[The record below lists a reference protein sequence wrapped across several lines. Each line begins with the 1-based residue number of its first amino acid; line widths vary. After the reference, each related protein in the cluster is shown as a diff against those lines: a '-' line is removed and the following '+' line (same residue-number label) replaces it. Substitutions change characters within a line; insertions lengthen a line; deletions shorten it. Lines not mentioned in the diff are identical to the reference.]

1 MIEVSHLTK
10 RYGGHTAV
18 SNLSFTIEKGQIY
31 GFLGP
36 NGAGKST
43 TMNIVTGYLSATSG
57 EVTVGGKSILEDPNL
72 VKRQIGYLPEQ
83 PPLYQDMTVKEYL
96 YFMYELKKTKLP
108 REKHIKEICRLV
120 KIDNVYN
127 RLIANLSKGY
137 KQRVGIAQ
145 ALLGDPEVVLG
156 KYGALLVVFLAP
168 MAVIGVYPLILSAF
182 GNVYLPAAYSAWL
195 GFFLLGAALLAIGM
209 FISSL
214 TESQAVAAGLC
225 FLVMLVNYFITSLA
239 GFISTTAFASFAAFT
254 VVILALAGIVWFMTR
269 SGLASGVLAL
279 VLEAVLLFFYAG
291 DTSAFEG
298 FFPEVMEN
306 LSLFDQF
313 YQFVNGV
320 FDLRAVVYLL
330 SVSGLFLFLTVQSLE
345 KRRWSE

>member
-1 MIEVSHLTK
+1 M
-10 RYGGHTAV
+10 TAV
-18 SNLSFTIEKGQIY
+18 FRHELSSYFKSVSGYVFGAFLLLFAGIYTTDINLNAGLTNFEYVLDYMCII
-31 GFLGP
+31 FLIIVP
-36 NGAGKST
+36 IL
-43 TMNIVTGYLSATSG
+43 TMRVVA
-57 EVTVGGKSILEDPNL
+57 EER
-72 VKRQIGYLPEQ
+72 RQRTDQLLYSLP
-83 PPLYQDMTVKEYL
+83 LTMT
-96 YFMYELKKTKLP
+96 
-108 REKHIKEICRLV
+108 
-120 KIDNVYN
+120 
-127 RLIANLSKGY
+127 
-137 KQRVGIAQ
+137 
-145 ALLGDPEVVLG
+145 EVVLG

-214 TESQAVAAGLC
+214 TESQAVSVGLC
-225 FLVMLVNYFITSLA
+225 FVVMLVNYFITSLA
-239 GFISTTAFASFAAFT
+239 GFISTTAFASFASFT

-298 FFPEVMEN
+298 LFPEVMEN

-320 FDLRAVVYLL
+320 FDLRVVVYLL

>member
-1 MIEVSHLTK
+1 M
-10 RYGGHTAV
+10 TAV
-18 SNLSFTIEKGQIY
+18 FRHQLSSYFKSVSGYVFGAFLLLFAGIYTTDINLNAGLTNFEYVLDYMCII
-31 GFLGP
+31 FLIIVP
-36 NGAGKST
+36 IL
-43 TMNIVTGYLSATSG
+43 TMRVVA
-57 EVTVGGKSILEDPNL
+57 EER
-72 VKRQIGYLPEQ
+72 RQRTDQLLYSLP
-83 PPLYQDMTVKEYL
+83 LTMT
-96 YFMYELKKTKLP
+96 
-108 REKHIKEICRLV
+108 
-120 KIDNVYN
+120 
-127 RLIANLSKGY
+127 
-137 KQRVGIAQ
+137 
-145 ALLGDPEVVLG
+145 EVVLG

-225 FLVMLVNYFITSLA
+225 FVVMLVNYFITSLV

-269 SGLASGVLAL
+269 SGLAPGVLAL

-298 FFPEVMEN
+298 LFPEVMEN

>member
-1 MIEVSHLTK
+1 M
-10 RYGGHTAV
+10 TAV
-18 SNLSFTIEKGQIY
+18 FRHELSSYFKSVSGYVFGAFLLLFAGIYTTDINLNAGLTNFEYVLDYMCII
-31 GFLGP
+31 FLIIVP
-36 NGAGKST
+36 IL
-43 TMNIVTGYLSATSG
+43 TMRVVA
-57 EVTVGGKSILEDPNL
+57 EER
-72 VKRQIGYLPEQ
+72 RQRTDQLLYSLP
-83 PPLYQDMTVKEYL
+83 LTMT
-96 YFMYELKKTKLP
+96 
-108 REKHIKEICRLV
+108 
-120 KIDNVYN
+120 
-127 RLIANLSKGY
+127 
-137 KQRVGIAQ
+137 
-145 ALLGDPEVVLG
+145 EVVLG

-225 FLVMLVNYFITSLA
+225 FVVMLVNYFITSLA
-239 GFISTTAFASFAAFT
+239 GFISTTASASFAAFT

-298 FFPEVMEN
+298 LFPEVMEN

>member
-1 MIEVSHLTK
+1 M
-10 RYGGHTAV
+10 TAV
-18 SNLSFTIEKGQIY
+18 FRHELSSYFKSVSGYVFGAFLLLFAGIYTTDINLNAGLTNFEYVLDYMCII
-31 GFLGP
+31 FLIIVP
-36 NGAGKST
+36 IL
-43 TMNIVTGYLSATSG
+43 TMRVVA
-57 EVTVGGKSILEDPNL
+57 EER
-72 VKRQIGYLPEQ
+72 RQRTDQLLYSLP
-83 PPLYQDMTVKEYL
+83 LTMT
-96 YFMYELKKTKLP
+96 
-108 REKHIKEICRLV
+108 
-120 KIDNVYN
+120 
-127 RLIANLSKGY
+127 
-137 KQRVGIAQ
+137 
-145 ALLGDPEVVLG
+145 EVVLG

-225 FLVMLVNYFITSLA
+225 FVVMLVNYFITSLA
-239 GFISTTAFASFAAFT
+239 GFISTTAFASFASFASFT

-298 FFPEVMEN
+298 LFPEVMEN

>member
-1 MIEVSHLTK
+1 M
-10 RYGGHTAV
+10 TAV
-18 SNLSFTIEKGQIY
+18 FRHELSSYFKSVSGYVFGAFLLLFAGIYTTDINLNSGLTSFEYVLSYMCIIFLIIVPILTMQVVAEERRQRTDQILY
-31 GFLGP
+31 SLP
-36 NGAGKST
+36 L
-43 TMNIVTGYLSATSG
+43 TMT
-57 EVTVGGKSILEDPNL
+57 
-72 VKRQIGYLPEQ
+72 
-83 PPLYQDMTVKEYL
+83 
-96 YFMYELKKTKLP
+96 
-108 REKHIKEICRLV
+108 
-120 KIDNVYN
+120 
-127 RLIANLSKGY
+127 
-137 KQRVGIAQ
+137 
-145 ALLGDPEVVLG
+145 EVVLG

-225 FLVMLVNYFITSLA
+225 FVVMLVNYFITSLA
-239 GFISTTAFASFAAFT
+239 GFISTTAFASFASFT

-298 FFPEVMEN
+298 LFPEVMEN

>member
-1 MIEVSHLTK
+1 M
-10 RYGGHTAV
+10 TAV
-18 SNLSFTIEKGQIY
+18 FRHELSSYFKSVSGYVFGAFLLLFAGIYTTDINLNAGLTNFEYVLDYMCII
-31 GFLGP
+31 FLIIVP
-36 NGAGKST
+36 IL
-43 TMNIVTGYLSATSG
+43 TMRVVA
-57 EVTVGGKSILEDPNL
+57 EER
-72 VKRQIGYLPEQ
+72 RQRTDQLLYSLP
-83 PPLYQDMTVKEYL
+83 LTMT
-96 YFMYELKKTKLP
+96 
-108 REKHIKEICRLV
+108 
-120 KIDNVYN
+120 
-127 RLIANLSKGY
+127 
-137 KQRVGIAQ
+137 
-145 ALLGDPEVVLG
+145 EVVLG

-225 FLVMLVNYFITSLA
+225 FVVMLVNYFITSLA
-239 GFISTTAFASFAAFT
+239 GFISTTAFASFASFT

-269 SGLASGVLAL
+269 SGLAPGVLAL

-298 FFPEVMEN
+298 LFPEVMEN

>member
-1 MIEVSHLTK
+1 M
-10 RYGGHTAV
+10 TAV
-18 SNLSFTIEKGQIY
+18 FRHELSSYFKSVSGYVFGAFLLLFAGIYTTDINLNAGLTNFEYVLDYMCII
-31 GFLGP
+31 FLIIVP
-36 NGAGKST
+36 IL
-43 TMNIVTGYLSATSG
+43 TMRVVA
-57 EVTVGGKSILEDPNL
+57 EER
-72 VKRQIGYLPEQ
+72 RQRTDQLLYSLP
-83 PPLYQDMTVKEYL
+83 LTMT
-96 YFMYELKKTKLP
+96 
-108 REKHIKEICRLV
+108 
-120 KIDNVYN
+120 
-127 RLIANLSKGY
+127 
-137 KQRVGIAQ
+137 
-145 ALLGDPEVVLG
+145 EVVLG

-225 FLVMLVNYFITSLA
+225 FVVMLVNYFITSLA
-239 GFISTTAFASFAAFT
+239 GFISTTAFASFASFT
-254 VVILALAGIVWFMTR
+254 VVVLALAGIVWFMTR

>member
-1 MIEVSHLTK
+1 M
-10 RYGGHTAV
+10 TAV
-18 SNLSFTIEKGQIY
+18 FRHELSSYFKSVSGYVFGAFLLLFGGIYTTDINLNAGLTNFEYVLDYMCII
-31 GFLGP
+31 FLIIVP
-36 NGAGKST
+36 IL
-43 TMNIVTGYLSATSG
+43 TMRVVA
-57 EVTVGGKSILEDPNL
+57 EE
-72 VKRQIGYLPEQ
+72 RQRTDQLLYSLP
-83 PPLYQDMTVKEYL
+83 LTMT
-96 YFMYELKKTKLP
+96 
-108 REKHIKEICRLV
+108 
-120 KIDNVYN
+120 
-127 RLIANLSKGY
+127 
-137 KQRVGIAQ
+137 
-145 ALLGDPEVVLG
+145 EVVLG

>member
-1 MIEVSHLTK
+1 M
-10 RYGGHTAV
+10 TAV
-18 SNLSFTIEKGQIY
+18 FRHELSSYFKSVSGYVFGAFLLLFAGIYTTDINLNAGLTNFEYVLDYMCII
-31 GFLGP
+31 FLIIVP
-36 NGAGKST
+36 IL
-43 TMNIVTGYLSATSG
+43 TMRVVA
-57 EVTVGGKSILEDPNL
+57 EER
-72 VKRQIGYLPEQ
+72 RQRTDQLLYSLP
-83 PPLYQDMTVKEYL
+83 LTMT
-96 YFMYELKKTKLP
+96 
-108 REKHIKEICRLV
+108 
-120 KIDNVYN
+120 
-127 RLIANLSKGY
+127 
-137 KQRVGIAQ
+137 
-145 ALLGDPEVVLG
+145 EVVLG

-225 FLVMLVNYFITSLA
+225 FVVMLVNYFITSLA

-298 FFPEVMEN
+298 LFPEVMEN

-345 KRRWSE
+345 KRGWSE

>member
-1 MIEVSHLTK
+1 M
-10 RYGGHTAV
+10 TAV
-18 SNLSFTIEKGQIY
+18 FRHELSSYFKSVSGYVFGAFLLLFAGIYTTDINLNAGLTNFEYVLDYMCII
-31 GFLGP
+31 FLIIVP
-36 NGAGKST
+36 IL
-43 TMNIVTGYLSATSG
+43 TMRVVA
-57 EVTVGGKSILEDPNL
+57 EER
-72 VKRQIGYLPEQ
+72 RQRTDQLLYSLP
-83 PPLYQDMTVKEYL
+83 LTMT
-96 YFMYELKKTKLP
+96 
-108 REKHIKEICRLV
+108 
-120 KIDNVYN
+120 
-127 RLIANLSKGY
+127 
-137 KQRVGIAQ
+137 
-145 ALLGDPEVVLG
+145 EVVLG

-182 GNVYLPAAYSAWL
+182 GNVYLPTAYSAWL
-195 GFFLLGAALLAIGM
+195 GFFLLGATLLAIGM

-239 GFISTTAFASFAAFT
+239 DFISTTAFASFAAFT

-298 FFPEVMEN
+298 LFPEVMEN

>member
-1 MIEVSHLTK
+1 M
-10 RYGGHTAV
+10 TAV
-18 SNLSFTIEKGQIY
+18 FRHELSSYFKSVSGYVFGAFLLLFAGIYTTDINLNAGLTNFEYVLDYMCII
-31 GFLGP
+31 FLIIVP
-36 NGAGKST
+36 IL
-43 TMNIVTGYLSATSG
+43 TMRVVA
-57 EVTVGGKSILEDPNL
+57 EER
-72 VKRQIGYLPEQ
+72 RQRTDQLLYSLP
-83 PPLYQDMTVKEYL
+83 LTMT
-96 YFMYELKKTKLP
+96 
-108 REKHIKEICRLV
+108 
-120 KIDNVYN
+120 
-127 RLIANLSKGY
+127 
-137 KQRVGIAQ
+137 
-145 ALLGDPEVVLG
+145 EVVLG

-225 FLVMLVNYFITSLA
+225 FVVMLVNYFITSLA
-239 GFISTTAFASFAAFT
+239 GFISTTAFASFASFT

-291 DTSAFEG
+291 DTSALEG
-298 FFPEVMEN
+298 LFPEVMEN

>member
-1 MIEVSHLTK
+1 M
-10 RYGGHTAV
+10 TAV
-18 SNLSFTIEKGQIY
+18 FRHELSSYFKSVSGYVFGAFLLLFAGIYTTDINLNSGLTSFEYVLSYMCIIFLIIVPILTMQVVAEERRQRTDQILY
-31 GFLGP
+31 SLP
-36 NGAGKST
+36 L
-43 TMNIVTGYLSATSG
+43 TMT
-57 EVTVGGKSILEDPNL
+57 
-72 VKRQIGYLPEQ
+72 
-83 PPLYQDMTVKEYL
+83 
-96 YFMYELKKTKLP
+96 
-108 REKHIKEICRLV
+108 
-120 KIDNVYN
+120 
-127 RLIANLSKGY
+127 
-137 KQRVGIAQ
+137 
-145 ALLGDPEVVLG
+145 EVVLG

-182 GNVYLPAAYSAWL
+182 GNVYLPTAYSAWL
-195 GFFLLGAALLAIGM
+195 GFFLLGATLLAIGM
-209 FISSL
+209 FISSI

-225 FLVMLVNYFITSLA
+225 FVVMLVNYFITSLA
-239 GFISTTAFASFAAFT
+239 GFISTTAFASFASFT

-298 FFPEVMEN
+298 LFPEVMEN

>member
-1 MIEVSHLTK
+1 M
-10 RYGGHTAV
+10 TAV
-18 SNLSFTIEKGQIY
+18 FRHELSSYFKSVSGYVFGAFLLLFAGIYTTDINLNAGLTNFEYVLDYMCII
-31 GFLGP
+31 FLIIVP
-36 NGAGKST
+36 IL
-43 TMNIVTGYLSATSG
+43 TMRVVA
-57 EVTVGGKSILEDPNL
+57 EER
-72 VKRQIGYLPEQ
+72 RQRTDQLLYSLP
-83 PPLYQDMTVKEYL
+83 LTMT
-96 YFMYELKKTKLP
+96 
-108 REKHIKEICRLV
+108 
-120 KIDNVYN
+120 
-127 RLIANLSKGY
+127 
-137 KQRVGIAQ
+137 
-145 ALLGDPEVVLG
+145 EVVLG

-182 GNVYLPAAYSAWL
+182 GNVYLPTAYSAWL
-195 GFFLLGAALLAIGM
+195 GFFLLGATLLAIGM

-298 FFPEVMEN
+298 LFPEVMEN

>member
-1 MIEVSHLTK
+1 M
-10 RYGGHTAV
+10 TAV
-18 SNLSFTIEKGQIY
+18 FRHELSSYFKGVSGYVFGAFLLLFAGIYTTDINLNAGLTNFEYVLDYMCII
-31 GFLGP
+31 FLIIVP
-36 NGAGKST
+36 IL
-43 TMNIVTGYLSATSG
+43 TMRVVA
-57 EVTVGGKSILEDPNL
+57 EER
-72 VKRQIGYLPEQ
+72 RQRTDQLLYSLP
-83 PPLYQDMTVKEYL
+83 LTMT
-96 YFMYELKKTKLP
+96 
-108 REKHIKEICRLV
+108 
-120 KIDNVYN
+120 
-127 RLIANLSKGY
+127 
-137 KQRVGIAQ
+137 
-145 ALLGDPEVVLG
+145 EVVLG

-225 FLVMLVNYFITSLA
+225 FVVMLVNYFITSLA

-254 VVILALAGIVWFMTR
+254 VLVLVLAGIVWFMTR
-269 SGLASGVLAL
+269 SGLAAGVLAL

-291 DTSAFEG
+291 DTTAFQG
-298 FFPEVMEN
+298 LFPEVMEN

-320 FDLRAVVYLL
+320 FDLRSVVYLL

>member
-1 MIEVSHLTK
+1 M
-10 RYGGHTAV
+10 TAV
-18 SNLSFTIEKGQIY
+18 FRHELSSYFKSVSGYVFGAFLLLFGGSYTTDINLNAGLTNFEYVLDYMCII
-31 GFLGP
+31 FLIIVP
-36 NGAGKST
+36 IL
-43 TMNIVTGYLSATSG
+43 TMRVVA
-57 EVTVGGKSILEDPNL
+57 EER
-72 VKRQIGYLPEQ
+72 RQRTDQLLYSLP
-83 PPLYQDMTVKEYL
+83 LTMT
-96 YFMYELKKTKLP
+96 
-108 REKHIKEICRLV
+108 
-120 KIDNVYN
+120 
-127 RLIANLSKGY
+127 
-137 KQRVGIAQ
+137 
-145 ALLGDPEVVLG
+145 EVVLG

-225 FLVMLVNYFITSLA
+225 FVVMLVNYFITSLA
-239 GFISTTAFASFAAFT
+239 GFISTTAFASFASFT

-298 FFPEVMEN
+298 LFPEVMEN

>member
-1 MIEVSHLTK
+1 M
-10 RYGGHTAV
+10 TAV
-18 SNLSFTIEKGQIY
+18 FRHELSSYFKSVSGYVFGAFLLLFAGIYTTDINLNAGLTNFEYVLDYMCII
-31 GFLGP
+31 FLI
-36 NGAGKST
+36 
-43 TMNIVTGYLSATSG
+43 IV
-57 EVTVGGKSILEDPNL
+57 SILTMRVVAEE
-72 VKRQIGYLPEQ
+72 RQRTDQLLYSLP
-83 PPLYQDMTVKEYL
+83 LTMT
-96 YFMYELKKTKLP
+96 
-108 REKHIKEICRLV
+108 
-120 KIDNVYN
+120 
-127 RLIANLSKGY
+127 
-137 KQRVGIAQ
+137 
-145 ALLGDPEVVLG
+145 EVVLG

-225 FLVMLVNYFITSLA
+225 FVVMLVNYFITSLA
-239 GFISTTAFASFAAFT
+239 DFISTTAFASFASFT

-298 FFPEVMEN
+298 LFPEVMEN

>member
-1 MIEVSHLTK
+1 M
-10 RYGGHTAV
+10 TAV
-18 SNLSFTIEKGQIY
+18 FRHELSSYFKSVSGYVFGAFLLLFAGIYTTDINLNAGLTNFEYVLDYMCII
-31 GFLGP
+31 FLIIVP
-36 NGAGKST
+36 IL
-43 TMNIVTGYLSATSG
+43 TMRVVA
-57 EVTVGGKSILEDPNL
+57 EER
-72 VKRQIGYLPEQ
+72 RQRTDQLLYSLP
-83 PPLYQDMTVKEYL
+83 LTMT
-96 YFMYELKKTKLP
+96 
-108 REKHIKEICRLV
+108 
-120 KIDNVYN
+120 
-127 RLIANLSKGY
+127 
-137 KQRVGIAQ
+137 
-145 ALLGDPEVVLG
+145 EVVLG

-214 TESQAVAAGLC
+214 TESQAVAAGRC
-225 FLVMLVNYFITSLA
+225 FVVMLVNYFIT
-239 GFISTTAFASFAAFT
+239 TAFASFASFT

-298 FFPEVMEN
+298 LFPEVMEN

-320 FDLRAVVYLL
+320 FDLRAVAYLL

>member
-1 MIEVSHLTK
+1 M
-10 RYGGHTAV
+10 TAV
-18 SNLSFTIEKGQIY
+18 FRHELSSYFKSVSGYVFGAFLLLFAGIYTTDINLNAGLTNFEYVLDYMCII
-31 GFLGP
+31 FLIIVP
-36 NGAGKST
+36 IL
-43 TMNIVTGYLSATSG
+43 TMRVVA
-57 EVTVGGKSILEDPNL
+57 EER
-72 VKRQIGYLPEQ
+72 RQRTDQLLYSLP
-83 PPLYQDMTVKEYL
+83 LTMT
-96 YFMYELKKTKLP
+96 
-108 REKHIKEICRLV
+108 
-120 KIDNVYN
+120 
-127 RLIANLSKGY
+127 
-137 KQRVGIAQ
+137 
-145 ALLGDPEVVLG
+145 EVVLG

-225 FLVMLVNYFITSLA
+225 FVVMLVNYFITSLA

-345 KRRWSE
+345 KRGWSE

>member
-1 MIEVSHLTK
+1 M
-10 RYGGHTAV
+10 TAV
-18 SNLSFTIEKGQIY
+18 FRHELSSYFKSVSGYVFGAFLLLFAGIYTTDINLNAGLTNFEYVLDYMCII
-31 GFLGP
+31 FLIIVP
-36 NGAGKST
+36 IL
-43 TMNIVTGYLSATSG
+43 TMRVVA
-57 EVTVGGKSILEDPNL
+57 EER
-72 VKRQIGYLPEQ
+72 RQRTDQLLYSLP
-83 PPLYQDMTVKEYL
+83 LTMT
-96 YFMYELKKTKLP
+96 
-108 REKHIKEICRLV
+108 
-120 KIDNVYN
+120 
-127 RLIANLSKGY
+127 
-137 KQRVGIAQ
+137 
-145 ALLGDPEVVLG
+145 EVVLG

-225 FLVMLVNYFITSLA
+225 FVVMLVNYFITSLA
-239 GFISTTAFASFAAFT
+239 GFISTTAFASFASFT

-269 SGLASGVLAL
+269 SGLASGALAL

-298 FFPEVMEN
+298 LFPEVMEN

>member
-1 MIEVSHLTK
+1 M
-10 RYGGHTAV
+10 TAV
-18 SNLSFTIEKGQIY
+18 FRHELSSYFKSVSGYVFFFNDTATTEIYTTDINLNAGLTNFEYVLDYMCII
-31 GFLGP
+31 FLIIVP
-36 NGAGKST
+36 IL
-43 TMNIVTGYLSATSG
+43 TMRVVA
-57 EVTVGGKSILEDPNL
+57 EER
-72 VKRQIGYLPEQ
+72 RQRTDQLLYSLP
-83 PPLYQDMTVKEYL
+83 LTMT
-96 YFMYELKKTKLP
+96 
-108 REKHIKEICRLV
+108 
-120 KIDNVYN
+120 
-127 RLIANLSKGY
+127 
-137 KQRVGIAQ
+137 
-145 ALLGDPEVVLG
+145 EVVLG

-239 GFISTTAFASFAAFT
+239 GFISTTAFASFASFT

>member
-1 MIEVSHLTK
+1 M
-10 RYGGHTAV
+10 TAV
-18 SNLSFTIEKGQIY
+18 FRHELSSYFKSVSGYVFGAFLLLFAGIYTTDINLNAGLTNFEYVLDYMCII
-31 GFLGP
+31 FLIIVP
-36 NGAGKST
+36 IL
-43 TMNIVTGYLSATSG
+43 TMRVVA
-57 EVTVGGKSILEDPNL
+57 EER
-72 VKRQIGYLPEQ
+72 RQRTDQLLYSLP
-83 PPLYQDMTVKEYL
+83 LTMT
-96 YFMYELKKTKLP
+96 
-108 REKHIKEICRLV
+108 
-120 KIDNVYN
+120 
-127 RLIANLSKGY
+127 
-137 KQRVGIAQ
+137 
-145 ALLGDPEVVLG
+145 EVVLG

-225 FLVMLVNYFITSLA
+225 FVVMLVNYFITSLA
-239 GFISTTAFASFAAFT
+239 GFISTTAFASFASFASFT
-254 VVILALAGIVWFMTR
+254 VVILALAGIVWFITR

-298 FFPEVMEN
+298 LFPEVMEN

>member
-1 MIEVSHLTK
+1 M
-10 RYGGHTAV
+10 TAV
-18 SNLSFTIEKGQIY
+18 FRHELSSYFKSVSGYVFGAFLLLFAGIYTTDINLNAGLTNFEYVLDYMCII
-31 GFLGP
+31 FLIIVP
-36 NGAGKST
+36 IL
-43 TMNIVTGYLSATSG
+43 TMRVVA
-57 EVTVGGKSILEDPNL
+57 EER
-72 VKRQIGYLPEQ
+72 RQRTDQLLYSLP
-83 PPLYQDMTVKEYL
+83 LTMT
-96 YFMYELKKTKLP
+96 
-108 REKHIKEICRLV
+108 
-120 KIDNVYN
+120 
-127 RLIANLSKGY
+127 
-137 KQRVGIAQ
+137 
-145 ALLGDPEVVLG
+145 EVVLG

-225 FLVMLVNYFITSLA
+225 FVVMLVNYFITSLA
-239 GFISTTAFASFAAFT
+239 GFISTTAFASFASFT

-298 FFPEVMEN
+298 LFPEVMEN

-313 YQFVNGV
+313 YQFVNGL

>member
-1 MIEVSHLTK
+1 M
-10 RYGGHTAV
+10 TAV
-18 SNLSFTIEKGQIY
+18 FRHELSSYFKSVSGYVFGAFLLLFAGIYTTDINLNAGLTNFEYVLDYMCII
-31 GFLGP
+31 FLIIVP
-36 NGAGKST
+36 IL
-43 TMNIVTGYLSATSG
+43 TMRVVA
-57 EVTVGGKSILEDPNL
+57 EER
-72 VKRQIGYLPEQ
+72 RQRTDQLLYSLP
-83 PPLYQDMTVKEYL
+83 LTMT
-96 YFMYELKKTKLP
+96 
-108 REKHIKEICRLV
+108 
-120 KIDNVYN
+120 
-127 RLIANLSKGY
+127 
-137 KQRVGIAQ
+137 
-145 ALLGDPEVVLG
+145 EVVLG

-225 FLVMLVNYFITSLA
+225 FVVMLVNYFITSLA
-239 GFISTTAFASFAAFT
+239 GFISTTAFASFASFT

-269 SGLASGVLAL
+269 SGLAPGVLAL

-298 FFPEVMEN
+298 LFPEVMEN

-345 KRRWSE
+345 KRRCSE

>member
-1 MIEVSHLTK
+1 M
-10 RYGGHTAV
+10 TAV
-18 SNLSFTIEKGQIY
+18 FRHELSSYFNSVSGYVFGAFLLLFAGIYTTDINLNAGLTNFEYVLDYMCII
-31 GFLGP
+31 FLIIVP
-36 NGAGKST
+36 IL
-43 TMNIVTGYLSATSG
+43 TMRVVA
-57 EVTVGGKSILEDPNL
+57 EER
-72 VKRQIGYLPEQ
+72 RQRTDQLLYSLP
-83 PPLYQDMTVKEYL
+83 LTMT
-96 YFMYELKKTKLP
+96 
-108 REKHIKEICRLV
+108 
-120 KIDNVYN
+120 
-127 RLIANLSKGY
+127 
-137 KQRVGIAQ
+137 
-145 ALLGDPEVVLG
+145 EVVLG

-225 FLVMLVNYFITSLA
+225 FVVMLVNYFITSLA
-239 GFISTTAFASFAAFT
+239 DFISTTAFASFAAFT

-298 FFPEVMEN
+298 LFPEVMEN

>member
-1 MIEVSHLTK
+1 M
-10 RYGGHTAV
+10 TAV
-18 SNLSFTIEKGQIY
+18 FRHELSSCFKSVSGYVFGAFLLLFAGIYTTDINLNAGLTNFEYVLDYMCII
-31 GFLGP
+31 FLIIVP
-36 NGAGKST
+36 IL
-43 TMNIVTGYLSATSG
+43 TMRVVA
-57 EVTVGGKSILEDPNL
+57 EER
-72 VKRQIGYLPEQ
+72 RQRTDQLLYSLP
-83 PPLYQDMTVKEYL
+83 LTMT
-96 YFMYELKKTKLP
+96 
-108 REKHIKEICRLV
+108 
-120 KIDNVYN
+120 
-127 RLIANLSKGY
+127 
-137 KQRVGIAQ
+137 
-145 ALLGDPEVVLG
+145 EVVLG

-225 FLVMLVNYFITSLA
+225 FVVMLVNYFITSLA
-239 GFISTTAFASFAAFT
+239 GFISTTAFASFASFASFT

-298 FFPEVMEN
+298 LFPEVMEN